1 MSSKELR
8 QEMAE
13 VTDCNQGPVLERI
26 VSKLGILDEHA
37 KDQKV
42 FQRDMSNAIVTIA
55 QQQEKLVAIA
65 DKTDQNK
72 NDIDNLFKINRE
84 TEKRLNGH
92 IESAGHSPQGDSSN
106 AVKASNYDKIQV
118 SLITSAIL
126 GAAAVVYKFIEKVID
141 YTGGV
146 SP

>member
-1 MSSKELR
+1 MDRLR
-8 QEMAE
+8 QDIVHE
-13 VTDCNQGPVLERI
+13 CNQGQVLTGI
-26 VSKLGILDEHA
+26 VDKLDRLDEHA
-37 KDQKV
+37 RDNKL

-72 NDIDNLFKINRE
+72 IDINNLFKINRE
-84 TEKRLNGH
+84 TEKRLNTH

-118 SLITSAIL
+118 SLITSALL
-126 GAAAVVYKFIEKVID
+126 GAAAVVYKFIEHVLQK
-141 YTGGV
+141 V